1 MWWYGFYKTR
11 NILVQHSEF
20 LYPSTR
26 VHYKLNYTIYYQ
38 CADMPTCLHLMH
50 VAATCGQ
57 ATYAPEIFHIRLQEE
72 PTILL
77 YSKNHGEIQ
86 TWNIQY
92 ESSRRV
98 YLQSLP
104 PETTKWVYKHNQ
116 VEIQTSNI
124 QDEYAKWVY
133 VQSLPQENTIWVQSN
148 SHGEIEMKY
157 SIRVFDM
164 SIHTKSSTRD
174 YRMSLHP

>member
-1 MWWYGFYKTR
+1 MWWYGLYKTR
-11 NILVQHSEF
+11 NLLVQHSEF

-26 VHYKLNYTIYYQ
+26 VHYQLNFTIYDQ

-57 ATYAPEIFHIRLQEE
+57 GTYAPEIFHIRLQEE

-77 YSKNHGEIQ
+77 YSNNHAEIQ

-92 ESSRRV
+92 KSSRRV

-104 PETTKWVYKHNQ
+104 PETTKWVYNHN
-116 VEIQTSNI
+116 
-124 QDEYAKWVY
+124 W
-133 VQSLPQENTIWVQSN
+133 NTDL
-148 SHGEIEMKY
+148 KY
-157 SIRVFDM
+157 SRQVCKM
-164 SIHTKSSTRD
+164 SLRTKSSTGE
-174 YRMSLHP
+174 YNTSSEQ

>member
-1 MWWYGFYKTR
+1 
-11 NILVQHSEF
+11 
-20 LYPSTR
+20 
-26 VHYKLNYTIYYQ
+26 
-38 CADMPTCLHLMH
+38 MPTCLHLMH

-57 ATYAPEIFHIRLQEE
+57 GTYAPEIFHIRLQEE

-77 YSKNHGEIQ
+77 YSNNHGEIQ

-104 PETTKWVYKHNQ
+104 PETTKWVYNHNQ
-116 VEIQTSNI
+116 VEIDSNI

-133 VQSLPQENTIWVQSN
+133 VQSLPQENTIRVQSN
-148 SHGEIEMKY
+148 SHGEIQTWNIQYEY
-157 SIRVFDM
+157 SIRV
-164 SIHTKSSTRD
+164 
-174 YRMSLHP
+174 YVQSLRHETTEWVYTHNDGEIQTSNIQDEYAKWVYM